1 MKKKIRW
8 KLLGSL
14 RVFHCCLLQF
24 HSIHSLKSTSPSFIL
39 SSFIV
44 VLIFAFVRNIDAAT
58 NQAQFS
64 TESSLPI
71 SLPSSSNV
79 AIYNHM
85 FNRTKLFR
93 INCRDLKIG
102 QFYCPQP
109 RINSTNQQPIGCR
122 SDNLAPIN
130 CTLREGLI
138 CDDDDDDSFEDTMGE
153 NIRSYSARNVTL
165 AIPCQYTTNYS
176 YEATLLL
183 SIFLGMFGADRF
195 YLGYPAI
202 GLLKLCTLGFLFL
215 GQFIDIILIAM
226 QIIGPADGS
235 AYIINYFG
243 PKLTIIM
250 EPGMNGQVSMPI
262 NGTIVTSSQFDV
274 YYYWNSNYNHSHV

>member
-1 MKKKIRW
+1 
-8 KLLGSL
+8 
-14 RVFHCCLLQF
+14 
-24 HSIHSLKSTSPSFIL
+24 
-39 SSFIV
+39 
-44 VLIFAFVRNIDAAT
+44 
-58 NQAQFS
+58 
-64 TESSLPI
+64 
-71 SLPSSSNV
+71 
-79 AIYNHM
+79 M